1 MSMRDVECIM
11 SNNDVGVQLDI
22 HVVWWTGLGC
32 VMHYALC
39 HFKGSSF
46 TIVSVN
52 CKSALLFSQVCD
64 YTEVANAWSQHLKLT
79 SCLPHLQALPQQD
92 VEHI

>member
-1 MSMRDVECIM
+1 M

-22 HVVWWTGLGC
+22 HFQMWFGGQGWDVQC
-32 VMHYALC
+32 IMHLC

-64 YTEVANAWSQHLKLT
+64 YTEVANAWSQHLKLA
-79 SCLPHLQALPQQD
+79 SCLPRLQTLPQQD
-92 VEHI
+92 VEHL